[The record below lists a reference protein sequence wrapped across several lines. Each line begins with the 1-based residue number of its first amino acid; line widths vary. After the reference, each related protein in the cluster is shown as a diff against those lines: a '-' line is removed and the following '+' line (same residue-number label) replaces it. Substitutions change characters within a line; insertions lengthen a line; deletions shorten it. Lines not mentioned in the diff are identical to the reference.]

1 MQPII
6 LQGLPAFSDFRLKAL
21 KAALNEA
28 LGRDACPPASA
39 IESIDAVEV
48 YFIEAEGPLDDTTT
62 ERAFALLA
70 ATEHFDREGG
80 FFVTPRKGT
89 ISPWSSKATD
99 IFHNCALSAVARVER
114 GIHFRLTTDTGLIL
128 GIEDLGL
135 ALLALHDRM
144 TEAVYDDVSD
154 FFRHFEPAPLR
165 TVPLMA
171 EGPESFAK
179 ANVDWGLAMSPEEID
194 YLVKAY
200 QQMERDPTDAELVMF
215 SQVNSEHCRHKIFNA
230 DWIVDG
236 EQSERSLFKM
246 IRNTHALN
254 PDGVL
259 VAYSDNSG
267 VLEGAPGDWWEVD
280 QQNGSFAYKKTAS
293 QLDIL
298 CKVETHNHPTA
309 ISPFPGAA
317 TGVGGEIR
325 DEGATGIGGRPKAGL
340 SAFMVSNLEVPG
352 YELPWE
358 KPIAEHPKR
367 MATPLDIMIEGP
379 IGGAAFGNEFGR
391 PQLTGMFRT
400 LQLEHNG
407 QHRGYHKPI
416 MAAGGMGNLKRE
428 HVAKKDIPPT
438 AYIIQLGGPAM
449 KIGLGGGAASSIGAG
464 SQSEALDF
472 DSVQRG
478 NPEMERRCQQVIDGC
493 IALGTDN
500 PMLSIH
506 DIGAGGLSNGLP
518 ELVEETGGRFHLRNV
533 HNEDSSMSPME
544 IWCNES
550 QERYVM
556 GVMPDQI
563 EAFKA
568 ICERERCPFAIVGE
582 ATDNGQL
589 VLEDSHFENNPIDM
603 EMGVLLGKTPKML
616 KDVTRLV
623 EDHAELDVS
632 EIQLPD
638 AIDRVLRFPAVANKT
653 FLITIADRTITGMVT
668 RDQMVGPWQTP
679 VADVAVTSTTM
690 DSYTGESMAIGE
702 RTPLAILDAP
712 ASGRIAIGEC
722 LTNIAAS
729 NVGKIGNIKL
739 SANWMVA
746 AGEAGED
753 ANLYD
758 TVKAVGMELCPALG
772 ICIPVG
778 KDSMSMRTSWQDSA
792 GKDHKQVSPLS
803 LMVTGFSS
811 VEDVRKTA
819 TPDLKSDDSALLLL
833 DLGNGQNRLG
843 GSTLAQVYNQVGKDA
858 PDLDD
863 PEKFKNFFAAIQ
875 ELLSEE
881 LILSYHDRS
890 DGGLITTLLEMSFA
904 GRKGIKLVLDKV
916 LGRDACP
923 QASEASDSATP
934 EGSAGASPLR
944 TLAALFSE
952 ELGSVIEIDKA
963 QLASVLAILAKHSIS
978 DIAHHIGSTS
988 SNQNLSI
995 ELNGENLYSESI
1007 TTLNRA
1013 WSELTYHMQAK
1024 RDNPACAKEEYD
1036 SLLDENEGILIKPTF
1051 DVAEVDAI
1059 LAQGRDACPQAS
1071 EASEGSAGASPL
1083 RTTPEASIP
1092 TISTGARPRMAIFRE
1107 QGINGQ
1113 NEMAFAFGQAGFAPV
1128 DVHMTDLLA
1137 GRVDLADFAGL
1148 VACGGFSYGDV
1159 LGAGSGWAKSVL
1171 YNAKLK
1177 DMFQAFFER
1186 PDSFTLGICNGCQ
1199 MISQLKDLIPGA
1211 DAWPNFRR
1219 NRSEQFEA
1227 RYANVEVLE
1236 SPSIFFKGMEGSL
1249 LPIPVAHG
1257 EGRADFT
1264 ATGDFEKC
1272 LTGNLISA
1280 RYIDFNGDPTETYPA
1295 NPNGSPAGTTAFTS
1309 ADGRA
1314 TIMMPHPERLFRAVQ
1329 MSYRPAD
1336 QFTGE
1341 AGPWLKMFQN
1351 ALLNTK

>member
-1 MQPII
+1 
-6 LQGLPAFSDFRLKAL
+6 
-21 KAALNEA
+21 
-28 LGRDACPPASA
+28 
-39 IESIDAVEV
+39 
-48 YFIEAEGPLDDTTT
+48 
-62 ERAFALLA
+62 
-70 ATEHFDREGG
+70 
-80 FFVTPRKGT
+80 
-89 ISPWSSKATD
+89 
-99 IFHNCALSAVARVER
+99 
-114 GIHFRLTTDTGLIL
+114 
-128 GIEDLGL
+128 
-135 ALLALHDRM
+135 
-144 TEAVYDDVSD
+144 
-154 FFRHFEPAPLR
+154 
-165 TVPLMA
+165 
-171 EGPESFAK
+171 
-179 ANVDWGLAMSPEEID
+179 
-194 YLVKAY
+194 
-200 QQMERDPTDAELVMF
+200 
-215 SQVNSEHCRHKIFNA
+215 
-230 DWIVDG
+230 
-236 EQSERSLFKM
+236 
-246 IRNTHALN
+246 
-254 PDGVL
+254 
-259 VAYSDNSG
+259 
-267 VLEGAPGDWWEVD
+267 
-280 QQNGSFAYKKTAS
+280 
-293 QLDIL
+293 
-298 CKVETHNHPTA
+298 
-309 ISPFPGAA
+309 
-317 TGVGGEIR
+317 
-325 DEGATGIGGRPKAGL
+325 
-340 SAFMVSNLEVPG
+340 
-352 YELPWE
+352 
-358 KPIAEHPKR
+358 
-367 MATPLDIMIEGP
+367 
-379 IGGAAFGNEFGR
+379 
-391 PQLTGMFRT
+391 
-400 LQLEHNG
+400 
-407 QHRGYHKPI
+407 
-416 MAAGGMGNLKRE
+416 
-428 HVAKKDIPPT
+428 
-438 AYIIQLGGPAM
+438 
-449 KIGLGGGAASSIGAG
+449 
-464 SQSEALDF
+464 
-472 DSVQRG
+472 
-478 NPEMERRCQQVIDGC
+478 MERRCQQVIDGC
-493 IALGTDN
+493 IALGGDN

-518 ELVEETGGRFHLRNV
+518 ELVEATGGRFHLRNV

-556 GVMPDQI
+556 GVMPDRI
-563 EAFKA
+563 DAFKA
-568 ICERERCPFAIVGE
+568 LCERERCPFAIVGE
-582 ATDNGQL
+582 ATDDGQL

-632 EIQLPD
+632 EIQLQD

-690 DSYTGESMAIGE
+690 ETYTGESMAIGE

-778 KDSMSMRTSWQDSA
+778 KDSMSMRTSWQDSE

-833 DLGNGQNRLG
+833 DLGAGKNRLG
-843 GSTLAQVYNQVGKDA
+843 GSALAQVFNQVGKTA
-858 PDLDD
+858 PDLDN
-863 PEKFKNFFAAIQ
+863 PEQFVAFFNAIQ
-875 ELLSEE
+875 ELLSED
-881 LILSYHDRS
+881 LILSYHDRG
-890 DGGLITTLLEMSFA
+890 DGGLLATVAEMSFA
-904 GRKGIKLVLDKV
+904 GRKGINLVLDK
-916 LGRDACP
+916 LTGG
-923 QASEASDSATP
+923 QSSTSA
-934 EGSAGASPLR
+934 A
-944 TLAALFSE
+944 LAPLFSE
-952 ELGSVIEIDKA
+952 ELGAVIEIDKTK
-963 QLASVLAILAKHSIS
+963 LANVLAVLAKHGVS
-978 DIAHHIGSTS
+978 DIAHHIGTTTAEQAL
-988 SNQNLSI
+988 NI
-995 ELNGENLYSESI
+995 ELNGEGLYSESI

-1013 WSELTYHMQAK
+1013 WSELTYHMQAQ

-1036 SLLDENEGILIKPTF
+1036 ALLEDNNGIQIKPTF
-1051 DVAEVDAI
+1051 DLDEV
-1059 LAQGRDACPQAS
+1059 
-1071 EASEGSAGASPL
+1071 ENFTVGASLAEPAPSESAA
-1083 RTTPEASIP
+1083 PESIIP
-1092 TISTGARPRMAIFRE
+1092 GLTSNSQLLTSGRSRPKMAIFRE

-1113 NEMAFAFGQAGFAPV
+1113 NEMGFAFDRAGFQSI

-1137 GRVDLADFAGL
+1137 GRVDLKDFAGL

-1171 YNAKLK
+1171 YNQQLK

-1186 PDSFTLGICNGCQ
+1186 ENSFTLGICNGCQ
-1199 MISQLKDLIPGA
+1199 MISQLKDIIPGA
-1211 DAWPNFRR
+1211 EHWPQFKR

-1280 RYIDFNGDPTETYPA
+1280 RYIDFNGEPTETYPA
-1295 NPNGSPAGTTAFTS
+1295 NPNGSPNGSTGFTS
-1309 ADGRA
+1309 NDGRA

-1329 MSYRPAD
+1329 MSYRPSD

-1341 AGPWLKMFQN
+1341 AGPWMKMFQN
-1351 ALLNTK
+1351 ARSYVG

>member
-6 LQGLPAFSDFRLKAL
+6 LQGRPAFSDFRLTAL
-21 KAALNEA
+21 QNALNTAAPE
-28 LGRDACPPASA
+28 LA
-39 IESIDAVEV
+39 IDSVDAVEC
-48 YFIEAEGPLDDTTT
+48 YFLESANVLDDQTT

-70 ATEHFDREGG
+70 ANHHFERAGG

-99 IFHNCALSAVARVER
+99 IFQNCAIEGIARVER
-114 GIHFRLTTDTGLIL
+114 GIHFRLTSKDGIVL

-135 ALLALHDRM
+135 AVLALHDRM

-154 FFRHFEPAPLR
+154 FFRHFEPSELR

-171 EGPESFAK
+171 EGPAAFDK
-179 ANVDWGLAMSPEEID
+179 ANIDWGLAMSPPEID

-200 QQMERDPTDAELVMF
+200 QKMERDPTDAELVMF

-236 EQSERSLFKM
+236 EKSELSLFSM
-246 IRNTHALN
+246 IRNTHKLN
-254 PDGVL
+254 PEGTL
-259 VAYSDNSG
+259 SAYSDNCG
-267 VLEGAPGDWWEVD
+267 VIPGSPADWWEVD
-280 QQNGSFAYKKTAS
+280 QKGATKTYRKTPS

-325 DEGATGIGGRPKAGL
+325 DEGATGIGGRPKAGI

-352 YELPWE
+352 YTQPWE
-358 KPIAEHPKR
+358 KSIAEHPKR
-367 MATPLDIMIEGP
+367 MASPLDIMLEGP

-391 PQLTGMFRT
+391 PQLCGMFRT

-416 MAAGGMGNLKRE
+416 MVAGGMGNMKRE
-428 HVAKKDIPPT
+428 HVDKKPIPPT
-438 AYIIQLGGPAM
+438 ALILQLGGPAM

-493 IALGTDN
+493 IALGDEN

-518 ELVEETGGRFHLRNV
+518 ELVEATGGRFHLRNI

-556 GVMPDQI
+556 AVMPDRI
-563 EAFKA
+563 ADFTA
-568 ICERERCPFAIVGE
+568 LCTRERCPVAIVGE
-582 ATDNGQL
+582 ATDDNQL

-616 KDVTRLV
+616 KDCTRLV
-623 EDHAELDVS
+623 EDHAELDS
-632 EIQLPD
+632 SAIELAD
-638 AIDRVLRFPAVANKT
+638 AVDRVLRFPAVASKN
-653 FLITIADRTITGMVT
+653 FLITIADRSITGMVA

-679 VADVAVTSTTM
+679 VADVAVTATSM
-690 DSYTGESMAIGE
+690 DVYTGEAMALGE
-702 RTPLAILDAP
+702 RTPIAIINAA
-712 ASGRIAIGEC
+712 ASGRISIGEC
-722 LTNIAAS
+722 LTNIASAY
-729 NVGKIGNIKL
+729 VGKIGNIKL

-746 AGEAGED
+746 AGEPGED

-758 TVKAVGMELCPALG
+758 TVKTVGMELCPALG

-778 KDSMSMRTSWQDSA
+778 KDSMSMRTSWKDSSGQDQ
-792 GKDHKQVSPLS
+792 KQVSPLS
-803 LMVTGFSS
+803 LMVTAFSS
-811 VEDVRKTA
+811 VVDVRKTA
-819 TPDLKSDDSALLLL
+819 TPDLKSTDSALLLL
-833 DLGNGQNRLG
+833 DLGAGKNRLG
-843 GSTLAQVYNQVGKDA
+843 GSTLAQVYNQIGNA
-858 PDLDD
+858 TPDLDD
-863 PEKFKNFFAAIQ
+863 PEKFVGFFNAVQ
-875 ELLSEE
+875 ELLASE

-890 DGGLITTLLEMSFA
+890 DGGLLATLAEMAIA
-904 GRKGIKLVLDKV
+904 GRKGMNIILDLLV
-916 LGRDACP
+916 AT
-923 QASEASDSATP
+923 SATP
-934 EGSAGASPLR
+934 
-944 TLAALFSE
+944 AALPILFAE
-952 ELGSVIEIDKA
+952 ELGAVIEIDKA
-963 QLASVLAILAKHSIS
+963 NIPEVMLLLAKHGIS
-978 DIAHHIGSTS
+978 DITRLIGNTTAEPTLTIGF
-988 SNQNLSI
+988 NNETI
-995 ELNGENLYSESI
+995 YSEDI

-1013 WSELTYHMQAK
+1013 WSELSYHMQTK
-1024 RDNPACAKEEYD
+1024 RDNPKCAQEEYD
-1036 SLLDENEGILIKPTF
+1036 ALLEDSAGIIIKPTF
-1051 DVAEVDAI
+1051 DVAEVENVASS
-1059 LAQGRDACPQAS
+1059 LATAS
-1071 EASEGSAGASPL
+1071 
-1083 RTTPEASIP
+1083 
-1092 TISTGARPRMAIFRE
+1092 STQRPKVAIFRE

-1113 NEMAFAFGQAGFAPV
+1113 NEMAFAFDRAGFEAV
-1128 DVHMTDLLA
+1128 DVHMTDLL
-1137 GRVDLADFAGL
+1137 GGTVDLASFAGV

-1171 YNAKLK
+1171 YNPKLK
-1177 DMFQAFFER
+1177 EMFTTFFARE
-1186 PDSFTLGICNGCQ
+1186 DSFTLGVCNGCQ
-1199 MISQLKDLIPGA
+1199 MISQLKDIIPGA
-1211 DAWPNFRR
+1211 EHWPQFVR

-1227 RYANVEVLE
+1227 RYANVEVME

-1257 EGRADFT
+1257 EGRADFS

-1272 LTGNLISA
+1272 LTGDQISA
-1280 RYIDFNGDPTETYPA
+1280 RYIDFNGEPTETYPA
-1295 NPNGSPAGTTAFTS
+1295 NPNGSPAGATGFTT

-1314 TIMMPHPERLFRAVQ
+1314 TIMMPHPERLFRSVQ
-1329 MSYRPAD
+1329 MSYKPTD

-1351 ALLNTK
+1351 ARNYVG

>member
-6 LQGLPAFSDFRLKAL
+6 LQGRPAFSDFRLTAL
-21 KAALNEA
+21 QNAFNT
-28 LGRDACPPASA
+28 ASPELA
-39 IESIDAVEV
+39 IDSIDAVEV
-48 YFIEAEGPLDDTTT
+48 YFIESANVLDDQTT
-62 ERAFALLA
+62 ERTFALLA
-70 ATEHFDREGG
+70 ANHHFEREGG

-99 IFHNCALSAVARVER
+99 IFHNCAIQGIERVER
-114 GIHFRLTTDTGLIL
+114 GLHFRLTSKDGIVL

-135 ALLALHDRM
+135 AVLALHDRM
-144 TEAVYDDVSD
+144 TEAVYDDVTD
-154 FFRHFEPAPLR
+154 FFRHFEPTELR

-171 EGPESFAK
+171 EGPTAFDK
-179 ANVDWGLAMSPEEID
+179 ANIDWGLAMSPPEID

-200 QQMERDPTDAELVMF
+200 QKMERDPTDAELVMF

-236 EQSERSLFKM
+236 EQSELSLFSM
-246 IRNTHALN
+246 IRNTHKLN
-254 PDGVL
+254 PEGTL
-259 VAYSDNSG
+259 SAYSDNCG
-267 VLEGAPGDWWEVD
+267 VIPGSAADWWEVD
-280 QQNGSFAYKKTAS
+280 QQGVSKTYRKTPS

-325 DEGATGIGGRPKAGL
+325 DEGATGIGGRPKAGI

-352 YELPWE
+352 YTQPWE
-358 KPIAEHPKR
+358 KHIAEHPKR
-367 MATPLDIMIEGP
+367 MASSLDIMLEGP

-391 PQLTGMFRT
+391 PQLCGMFRT

-416 MAAGGMGNLKRE
+416 MVAGGMGNMKRE
-428 HVAKKDIPPT
+428 HVDKKPIPPT
-438 AYIIQLGGPAM
+438 ALILQLGGPAM

-493 IALGTDN
+493 IALGMEN

-518 ELVEETGGRFHLRNV
+518 ELVEATGGRFHLRNI

-556 GVMPDQI
+556 AVMPDRI
-563 EAFKA
+563 VDFEAL
-568 ICERERCPFAIVGE
+568 CERERCPVAIVGQ
-582 ATDNGQL
+582 ATNDGQL

-632 EIQLPD
+632 QIQLRD
-638 AIDRVLRFPAVANKT
+638 AVDRVLRFPAVANKN
-653 FLITIADRTITGMVT
+653 FLITIADRSITGMVA
-668 RDQMVGPWQTP
+668 RDQMVGAWQTP
-679 VADVAVTSTTM
+679 VADVAVTATSM
-690 DSYTGESMAIGE
+690 DAYTGEAMALGE
-702 RTPLAILDAP
+702 RTPIAIINAA
-712 ASGRIAIGEC
+712 ASGRISIGEC
-722 LTNIAAS
+722 LTNIASAY
-729 NVGKIGNIKL
+729 VGKIGNIKL

-778 KDSMSMRTSWQDSA
+778 KDSMSMRTSWKDSS
-792 GKDHKQVSPLS
+792 GQEHKQVSPLS
-803 LMVTGFSS
+803 LMVTAFSS

-819 TPDLKSDDSALLLL
+819 TPDLKSTDSALLLL
-833 DLGNGQNRLG
+833 DLGAGKNRMG
-843 GSTLAQVYNQVGKDA
+843 GSTLAQVYNQIGNA
-858 PDLDD
+858 TPDLDD
-863 PEKFKNFFAAIQ
+863 PEKFVGFFNAVQ
-875 ELLSEE
+875 ELLAND
-881 LILSYHDRS
+881 LILSYHDKG
-890 DGGLITTLLEMSFA
+890 DGGLLATLAEMAIA
-904 GRKGIKLVLDKV
+904 GRKGINVVLDKITGGKRSV
-916 LGRDACP
+916 V
-923 QASEASDSATP
+923 ATP
-934 EGSAGASPLR
+934 EPKDSA
-944 TLAALFSE
+944 LAALFNE
-952 ELGSVIEIDKA
+952 ELGAVIEIDKTK
-963 QLASVLAILAKHSIS
+963 LAAVMTVLAKHGVS
-978 DIAHHIGSTS
+978 DISHLVGNTS
-988 SNQNLSI
+988 AEPTLNI
-995 ELNGENLYSESI
+995 TLNGESIYSESI

-1013 WSELTYHMQAK
+1013 WSELSFQMQTK
-1024 RDNPACAKEEYD
+1024 RDNPKCAQEEYD
-1036 SLLDENEGILIKPTF
+1036 SILEENNGIIIQPAF
-1051 DVAEVDAI
+1051 DVQEVENVN
-1059 LAQGRDACPQAS
+1059 LGRDASPQAS
-1071 EASEGSAGASPL
+1071 AQ
-1083 RTTPEASIP
+1083 
-1092 TISTGARPRMAIFRE
+1092 RPKVAIFRE

-1113 NEMAFAFGQAGFAPV
+1113 NEMAFAFDRAGFEAV
-1128 DVHMTDLLA
+1128 DVHMTDLL
-1137 GRVDLADFAGL
+1137 GGTVDLADFAGV

-1171 YNAKLK
+1171 YNPKLK
-1177 DMFQAFFER
+1177 AMFTTFFAREN
-1186 PDSFTLGICNGCQ
+1186 SFTLGVCNGCQ
-1199 MISQLKDLIPGA
+1199 MISQLKDIIPGA
-1211 DAWPNFRR
+1211 EHWPQFVR

-1227 RYANVEVLE
+1227 RYANVEVME
-1236 SPSIFFKGMEGSL
+1236 SPSIFFKGMAGSL

-1257 EGRADFT
+1257 EGRADFS
-1264 ATGDFEKC
+1264 ATGEFEKC
-1272 LTGNLISA
+1272 LTGDLVSM
-1280 RYIDFNGDPTETYPA
+1280 RYIDGQGEPTEVYPA
-1295 NPNGSPAGTTAFTS
+1295 NPNGSPAGTTALTTT
-1309 ADGRA
+1309 DGRA
-1314 TIMMPHPERLFRAVQ
+1314 TIMMPHPERLFRSVQ
-1329 MSYRPAD
+1329 MSYKPDD

-1351 ALLNTK
+1351 ARNYVG